1 MPPIDYILIPIRHNS
16 SSSSSSSSSDVIKIK
31 NKKGNVP

>member
-16 SSSSSSSSSDVIKIK
+16 SSSSDVIKIK

>member
-16 SSSSSSSSSDVIKIK
+16 SSSSSDVIKIK

>member
-16 SSSSSSSSSDVIKIK
+16 SSSDVIKIK